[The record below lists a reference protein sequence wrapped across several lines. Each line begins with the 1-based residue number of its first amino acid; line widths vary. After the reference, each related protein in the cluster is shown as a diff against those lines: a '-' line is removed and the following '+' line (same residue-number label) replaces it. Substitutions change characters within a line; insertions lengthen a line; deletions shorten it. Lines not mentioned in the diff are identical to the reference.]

1 MNDQRRP
8 ARRVLIEPRDL
19 EQMLRGQAETLARH
33 LLPNGVVECGYFQV
47 GSVAGEKGQSL
58 KLNLSGGLR
67 GVWTDFSA
75 SKGTN
80 EYSGDMLK
88 LIAVVKFGGR
98 LSDAISWAIS
108 WLGLDGLDP
117 ARLAT
122 EKAIA
127 RKAAVKAD
135 EDREAQ
141 AEKKRRQAFNLYL
154 SGDAIPGTPAERYL
168 IGRGID
174 LRAHG
179 LPAPGALKYQHDKVW
194 NAEVKRKLPCMV
206 AAVVNLEGRHIATHR
221 TWIKP
226 DGSGKADLLEPKKAL
241 GRYQGGFIPLW
252 KGEHKCGMADL
263 PAGTPILCS
272 EGIEDGLTAAI
283 ARPHLRI
290 IAAISLS
297 NIGGLVLPPDCP
309 LIILAQ
315 RDPPGSKAADS
326 LEAAI
331 ARQQEKGREVRLA
344 FPPDGVK
351 DINDLARGLV

>member
-1 MNDQRRP
+1 MNPTRP

-58 KLNLSGGLR
+58 KLNLDGGLR

-88 LIAVVKFGGR
+88 LIAVTKFGGR
-98 LSDAISWAIS
+98 LSDAITWAIS

-122 EKAIA
+122 EKATA
-127 RKAAVKAD
+127 RKAAKQAD
-135 EDREAQ
+135 EDQAAA
-141 AEKKRRQAFNLYL
+141 AEKRRRQALNLYL

-174 LRAHG
+174 LRAQG
-179 LPAPGALKYQHDKVW
+179 LPAPGCLKYQHDKVW
-194 NAEVKRKLPCMV
+194 NAEVREKLPCMV
-206 AAVVNLEGRHIATHR
+206 AAVVNIEGRHIATHR
-221 TWIKP
+221 TWIKA

-241 GRYQGGFIPLW
+241 GKYQGGFIPLW
-252 KGEHKCGMADL
+252 KGEHKVSMGDL

-283 ARPHLRI
+283 ARPKLRV

-297 NIGGLVLPPDCP
+297 NIGGLILPPDCP

-331 ARQQEKGREVRLA
+331 ARQQERGREVRLA

-351 DINDLARGLV
+351 DINDLARGLA